1 MLPLSPPD
9 CPWSQDYHLH
19 LNTEDRDPVPSKVLI
34 HYLKEDAPVPME
46 VLPPVIMKDLGTIS
60 STHGTSGV
68 PQCQI
73 VRPTSLATRGGWGG
87 RLLVPG

>member
-1 MLPLSPPD
+1 MRLLWLRQNYAMS
-9 CPWSQDYHLH
+9 
-19 LNTEDRDPVPSKVLI
+19 TETDDRDAVPSKVLI